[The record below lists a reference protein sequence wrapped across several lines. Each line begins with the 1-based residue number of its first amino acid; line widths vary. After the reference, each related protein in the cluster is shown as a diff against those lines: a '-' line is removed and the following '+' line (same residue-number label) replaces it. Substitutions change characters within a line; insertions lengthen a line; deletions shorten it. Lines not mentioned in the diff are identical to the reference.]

1 MYIRKTIILCKS
13 IARGFTLAK
22 FLSGLFTIIIV
33 ALMKYNI
40 SGNILENIKKVTKCL
55 RSEKLIEM

>member
-1 MYIRKTIILCKS
+1 MYITKTIILCKS

-40 SGNILENIKKVTKCL
+40 SGNMVLDYSDFGGNVVMGL
-55 RSEKLIEM
+55 MG